1 MGFSASGA
9 TAILFVALLVCA
21 GSAYSTM
28 NLAHERVSS
37 ATDDRDDRTLDQRNT
52 TISIATLEFADG
64 ELTVAVLNVG
74 ARTLSVGETTLLV
87 DGEYRSEVG
96 TSVDGDIDRTIWTSG
111 ESLELSVTIPGDA
124 PERVKVVTDNG
135 VSAIGEVE
143 G

>member
-28 NLAHERVSS
+28 SLAHERVSS
-37 ATDDRDDRTLDQRNT
+37 ATDDRDDRALDQRNT
-52 TISIATLEFADG
+52 AIVVELVAFVDG
-64 ELTVAVLNVG
+64 ELTVAVLNEG
-74 ARTLSVGETTLLV
+74 ARTLSVEETSLLI
-87 DGEYRSEVG
+87 DGEYRSDAT
-96 TSVDGDIDRTIWTSG
+96 TSVDGDADRTIWTSG
-111 ESLELSVTIPGDA
+111 ESLELSVAVTGDA

-135 VSAIGEVE
+135 VAAVGEVE